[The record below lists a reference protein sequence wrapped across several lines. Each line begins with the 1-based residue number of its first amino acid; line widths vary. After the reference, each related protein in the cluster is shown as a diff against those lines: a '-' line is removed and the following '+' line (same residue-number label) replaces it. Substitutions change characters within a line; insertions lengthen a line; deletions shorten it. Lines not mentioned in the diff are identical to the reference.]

1 MLRHCPSN
9 RIANEL
15 SPVGYYNIGLH
26 YKFRQIQ
33 KFSKVGKYIVTIGDN
48 SYEKCNLRV
57 SDKRSVQ
64 LKSAESVELLICKFV
79 IFSV

>member
-1 MLRHCPSN
+1 MLRHCPSS

-15 SPVGYYNIGLH
+15 SPVGYIGLH

-57 SDKRSVQ
+57 SHRRSVQ
-64 LKSAESVELLICKFV
+64 SKSAESVELLICKFV
-79 IFSV
+79 ISSV